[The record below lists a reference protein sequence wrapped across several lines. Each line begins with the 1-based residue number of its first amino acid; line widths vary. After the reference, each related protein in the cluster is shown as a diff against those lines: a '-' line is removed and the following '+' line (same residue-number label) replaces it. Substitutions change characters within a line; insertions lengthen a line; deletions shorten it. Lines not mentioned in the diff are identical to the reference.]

1 MPDFRIISLSM
12 VKNEQDIIEPF
23 IRHNARYLDYM
34 VILDNASVDE
44 TRRIALD
51 CAGELKKIIV
61 GDSDEFAY
69 NQPERMTRLLHHS
82 QSVFLPDFV
91 LLLDADEFISAEDRE
106 AFERALRTVPPGGAG
121 LMPWRTF
128 VHVPGE
134 NGRSAEDPPRFIRY
148 RRAVET
154 PLFHKVVLR
163 LDRTY
168 RSGLEIAAGNHS
180 IRTMSGERV
189 PMVPLDDLPLLHFP
203 LRSRS
208 QVIAKAVV
216 GWMAHTARNPNA
228 RQEGLGY
235 QWRDAFD
242 RIAAG
247 SALLTEADLC
257 QMSMRYAQERV
268 EIDWSKD
275 VVAEEPP
282 LDYIRRYSAGS
293 FAEPIALIARSW
305 ERSLAANSPPRH
317 IEALFTDASV
327 RIAAPSIDAVRR
339 PSNSSM
345 DAAPFRYNC

>member
-1 MPDFRIISLSM
+1 MPDLRIISLSM

-44 TRRIALD
+44 TRRIAFD
-51 CAGELKKIIV
+51 CARELKKVII

-69 NQPERMTRLLHHS
+69 NQPERMTGLLRHS
-82 QSVFLPDFV
+82 QSFFLADFV
-91 LLLDADEFISAEDRE
+91 LLLDADEFISAKDRK
-106 AFERALRTVPPGGAG
+106 ALERALSAVPPGGAG

-134 NGRSAEDPPRFIRY
+134 NGRSQEDPPRFIRY

-168 RSGLEIAAGNHS
+168 RSELEIEAGNHA
-180 IRTMSGERV
+180 IRTMSGEPV
-189 PMVPLDDLPLLHFP
+189 PVVPLDDLPLLHFP
-203 LRSRS
+203 LRSRG

-235 QWRDAFD
+235 QWRDTFD

-247 SALLTEADLC
+247 SALLTEADFC
-257 QMSMRYAQERV
+257 QMSMRYAQERA
-268 EIDWSKD
+268 EIEWSKD
-275 VVAEEPP
+275 VVAEDPP
-282 LDYIRRYSAGS
+282 SDYVRRYSTGS

-305 ERSLAANSPPRH
+305 ERSLASSSPPVH
-317 IEALFTDASV
+317 IEALSTEASV
-327 RIAAPSIDAVRR
+327 RS
-339 PSNSSM
+339 
-345 DAAPFRYNC
+345 